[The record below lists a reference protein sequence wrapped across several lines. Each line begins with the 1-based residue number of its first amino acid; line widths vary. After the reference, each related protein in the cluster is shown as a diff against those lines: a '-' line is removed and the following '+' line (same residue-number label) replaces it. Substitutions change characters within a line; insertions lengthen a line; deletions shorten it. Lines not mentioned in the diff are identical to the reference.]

1 MWHSRPPRD
10 PPLHGKYHLKFP
22 FWLSA
27 TVPKLFPHCSI
38 SFWYHV
44 IPSFHL
50 KLLSLRLCI
59 YGWISQVPRP
69 TCFWVGEPGYGW
81 MWPAELDHFTR
92 PQPFFIS
99 APRSDLGW
107 EVKVKTAA
115 TPHSTKTGGQRCLTI
130 LRDRNLLERQPGCL
144 SMAFLSTCGRVRRL
158 SARFFPVTFFILFPQ
173 RLPVP

>member
-1 MWHSRPPRD
+1 
-10 PPLHGKYHLKFP
+10 
-22 FWLSA
+22 
-27 TVPKLFPHCSI
+27 
-38 SFWYHV
+38 
-44 IPSFHL
+44 
-50 KLLSLRLCI
+50 
-59 YGWISQVPRP
+59 
-69 TCFWVGEPGYGW
+69 
-81 MWPAELDHFTR
+81 MWPVVLDHFTR

-158 SARFFPVTFFILFPQ
+158 SARFFSSHLFCHCSLQGSQCQRQDHQDMVLMTNASIAWTIVSYQSNPCQCDESDENVNVEEMAATQDSHHYRSFHERLWKNRILIYPI
-173 RLPVP
+173 LDAE